1 MRIYS
6 KTFLTKKMR
15 PVVHLEISNTSDFI
29 EYDSE
34 GYFIALHTPK
44 PLAFTSGVYEI
55 PLPVKIKIP
64 PGYTTIIEND
74 KENLLKGNT
83 VLQCVIE
90 NLYWYSSIILR
101 VDTNFV
107 VPKSRL
113 LCKIRLCKTTSF
125 DIETTHI

>member
-1 MRIYS
+1 
-6 KTFLTKKMR
+6 MR

-55 PLPVKIKIP
+55 PLPVRIKIP
-64 PGYTTIIEND
+64 SDYTIIVENY
-74 KENLLKGNT
+74 KENLLNGNT

-90 NLYWYSSIILR
+90 NVYWYSSIIVR
-101 VDTNFV
+101 VDMNFV
-107 VPKSRL
+107 VPKSRP
-113 LCKIRLCKTTSF
+113 LCKLRLCKTTSF
-125 DIETTHI
+125 EIETTHM